1 MRLLNYKYSEFED
14 LPYSWY
20 MEKADFQNVNL
31 LVGKNASGK
40 TRVLNVMEALSVII
54 LNSNNVLYSNGT
66 FDANFSDGEN
76 VYNFKC
82 KTQRQKSCL

>member
-31 LVGKNASGK
+31 LVGKNAAGK
-40 TRVLNVMEALSVII
+40 QA
-54 LNSNNVLYSNGT
+54 
-66 FDANFSDGEN
+66 F
-76 VYNFKC
+76 
-82 KTQRQKSCL
+82 